1 MPAGRTPNEYTSYY
15 IVYSMAG
22 RKGNRGRFYQ
32 AEPLGAGA
40 GACEEVKYKKG
51 YRLFGEENSWVC
63 FSWAKWAR
71 RRDTYLPI
79 YNDDDGVKW
88 WSEVVKE
95 VKKITETTFES
106 SPLDRQSDGA
116 IGTTMVGLS
125 YLVDANLTMRRWE
138 MGGGREVCR
147 PRASPSTDG
156 TWKTREG
163 SFNLLIFRLSVP
175 RWKME

>member
-40 GACEEVKYKKG
+40 GAWEEVKYKKG

-71 RRDTYLPI
+71 LVSSVAAYLTELDD
-79 YNDDDGVKW
+79 NDEVKW
-88 WSEVVKE
+88 WSEGSEVVKE
-95 VKKITETTFES
+95 VKKITGNKVDSRTS
-106 SPLDRQSDGA
+106 STLYHLSPPEIVHVQM
-116 IGTTMVGLS
+116 IGLS
-125 YLVDANLTMRRWE
+125 YLVDANLNMRRWE
-138 MGGGREVCR
+138 MGGGR
-147 PRASPSTDG
+147 
-156 TWKTREG
+156 
-163 SFNLLIFRLSVP
+163 
-175 RWKME
+175 